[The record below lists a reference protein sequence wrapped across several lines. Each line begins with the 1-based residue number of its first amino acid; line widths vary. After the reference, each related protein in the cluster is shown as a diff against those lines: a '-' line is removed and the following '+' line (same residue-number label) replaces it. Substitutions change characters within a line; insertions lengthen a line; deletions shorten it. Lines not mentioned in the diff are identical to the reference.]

1 LIDDGAIKMLGKT
14 CLITGAT
21 NGIGR
26 VTAVE
31 LARMGAEL
39 FLLYR
44 NQARADE
51 TLADIRH
58 RTGNENVHLIRAD
71 LESQQ
76 QIRAAAAG
84 FLATGK
90 PLHVLINNAGLGNT
104 KRLMTD
110 DGIEMVFAVN
120 HLAYFLLTMLLLDR
134 IKESAPAR
142 IVNVASEAHRFGT
155 INFDDL
161 GGEQRFRTFGA
172 YSQSKL
178 ANILFSYELSRRL
191 RGTGVTV
198 NCLHPAG
205 IASGLWTNNGP
216 LAQAIMKAGRFFL
229 KTPEQGAKTT
239 IYLASSHEVEGV
251 TGKYYSN
258 SREKTSSRESYDLNI
273 ARKLWDVSTQMTG
286 IDPEAL
292 VASQRG
298 APLVSDAQRKGTAG
312 N

>member
-1 LIDDGAIKMLGKT
+1 MLDKT

-39 FLLYR
+39 FLIYR
-44 NQARADE
+44 NKDRGEE
-51 TLADIRH
+51 TLAEIRKT
-58 RTGNENVHLIRAD
+58 TGNENVHLIHAD
-71 LESQQ
+71 LGSQK
-76 QIRAAAAG
+76 QIRQAANE
-84 FLATGK
+84 FLATGR

-104 KRLMTD
+104 KRLMTE

-120 HLAYFLLTMLLLDR
+120 HLAYFLLTTLLLER

-161 GGEQRFRTFGA
+161 DSERRYSTLGA
-172 YSQSKL
+172 YGQSKL

-191 RGTGVTV
+191 AGTRVTV
-198 NCLHPAG
+198 NCLHPGG
-205 IASGLWTNNGP
+205 IASGLWTNNGA
-216 LAQAIMKAGRFFL
+216 LAQFVMKAGKLFL
-229 KTPEQGAKTT
+229 KTPEQGAQTT
-239 IYLASSHEVEGV
+239 IYLASSPEVEGI

-258 SREKTSSRESYDLNI
+258 CKQKTSNRESYNPEV
-273 ARKLWDVSTQMTG
+273 ARRLWDISEQMTG
-286 IDPEAL
+286 LNPRSSTE
-292 VASQRG
+292 
-298 APLVSDAQRKGTAG
+298 T
-312 N
+312 

>member
-1 LIDDGAIKMLGKT
+1 MVGKT

-39 FLLYR
+39 FLVYR

-51 TLADIRH
+51 TLAEIRK
-58 RTGNENVHLIRAD
+58 RTGNENVHLLRAD
-71 LESQQ
+71 LGSQK
-76 QIRAAAAG
+76 QIRAVAAE

-90 PLHVLINNAGLGNT
+90 PLHLLINNAGLGNT
-104 KRLMTD
+104 KRLMTE

-120 HLAYFLLTMLLLDR
+120 HLAYFLLTLLLLDR
-134 IKESAPAR
+134 IKQSAPAR

-161 GGEQRFRTFGA
+161 GSEQRYRTLGA

-178 ANILFSYELSRRL
+178 ANILFSYELARRL
-191 RGTGVTV
+191 GATGVTV
-198 NCLHPAG
+198 NSLHPGG

-216 LAQAIMKAGRFFL
+216 LAQFVMKAGRLFL
-229 KTPEQGAKTT
+229 KTPEQGARTT
-239 IYLASSHEVEGV
+239 IYLASSPEVEGV

-258 SREKTSSRESYDLNI
+258 RREKTSSRESYDLNI
-273 ARKLWDVSTQMTG
+273 ARRLWDVSETMTG
-286 IDPEAL
+286 
-292 VASQRG
+292 VNQQH
-298 APLVSDAQRKGTAG
+298 PLLG
-312 N
+312 